1 MRPMDKNEK
10 KKYEKPKITKIK
22 LDPKTAVLA
31 TCKASGI
38 VGPGGSGCETFLGDP
53 CSSFG
58 S

>member
-1 MRPMDKNEK
+1 MDKNEK

-31 TCKASGI
+31 VCKASGI
-38 VGPGGSGCETFLGDP
+38 AGPGGSGCETFLGDP